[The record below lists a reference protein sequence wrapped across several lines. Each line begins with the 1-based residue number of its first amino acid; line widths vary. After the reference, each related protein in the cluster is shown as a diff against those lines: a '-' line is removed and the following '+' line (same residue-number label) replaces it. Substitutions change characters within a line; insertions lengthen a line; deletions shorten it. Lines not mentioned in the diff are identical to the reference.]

1 MRLACGRARL
11 AIANFLFDISEPA
24 GKEITIRAC
33 FGATPKPA
41 RGTRALPNAST
52 MLPTIDGV
60 LLVDKAEGMTSHDV
74 VAVVRRQLGTKKVG
88 HCGTLDPIA
97 TGLLILTIGRGT
109 KIQDLL
115 MSEDKEY
122 AGTFVLGI
130 ATDTQDREG
139 KVMQERAVP
148 ELSEDQI
155 RAAFE
160 KFRGDFYQTPPMVSA
175 KKHGGVP
182 LYKLAR
188 QGKVVEREPRLVHVY
203 RHTIDR
209 IALPEID
216 FSVLCSKGFYVRTY
230 VHDIGEI
237 LGCGAHLKTLRRTK
251 SGRFDVAN
259 AITVDEIKNWPR
271 EETLKRLLTLPE
283 VSRMRGA

>member
-1 MRLACGRARL
+1 MSL
-11 AIANFLFDISEPA
+11 
-24 GKEITIRAC
+24 T
-33 FGATPKPA
+33 ATP
-41 RGTRALPNAST
+41 
-52 MLPTIDGV
+52 DGV
-60 LLVDKAEGMTSHDV
+60 LLVDKAAGMTSHDV
-74 VAVVRRQLGTKKVG
+74 VALVRRRLQIKKVG

-97 TGLLILTIGRGT
+97 TGLLLLTLGRGT

-122 AGTFVLGI
+122 AGTLTLGI
-130 ATDTQDREG
+130 TTDTQDREG
-139 KVMQERAVP
+139 EVIQQRSVP
-148 ELSEDQI
+148 ELDESQI

-160 KFRGDFYQTPPMVSA
+160 KFRGDFYQLPPMVSA

-203 RHTIDR
+203 RYTVDR
-209 IALPEID
+209 IALPDID
-216 FSVLCSKGFYVRTY
+216 FTVLCSKGFYVRTY
-230 VHDIGEI
+230 AHDIGET

-251 SGRFDVAN
+251 SGRFAVHG
-259 AITVDEIKNWPR
+259 AITVDEIRNVPR
-271 EETLKRLLTLPE
+271 TEIVNRLLTLPE

>member
-1 MRLACGRARL
+1 MPL
-11 AIANFLFDISEPA
+11 NPSP
-24 GKEITIRAC
+24 
-33 FGATPKPA
+33 
-41 RGTRALPNAST
+41 
-52 MLPTIDGV
+52 DGV

-74 VAVVRRQLGTKKVG
+74 VSLVRRKLGIKKVG

-97 TGLLILTIGRGT
+97 TGLLLLTLGRGT

-122 AGTFVLGI
+122 VGRLLLGV
-130 ATDTQDREG
+130 TTSTQDRQGE
-139 KVMQERAVP
+139 VVNQRDVP
-148 ELSEDQI
+148 PLDENQI
-155 RAAFE
+155 RAVFE
-160 KFRGDFYQTPPMVSA
+160 KFRGDVYQMPPMVSA

-188 QGKVVEREPRLVHVY
+188 QGKVVDREARLVHVY
-203 RHTIDR
+203 RYSVNG

-230 VHDIGEI
+230 VHDIGEE
-237 LGCGAHLKTLRRTK
+237 LGCGAHLKSLRRTK

-259 AITVDEIKNWPR
+259 AITVDQIKNAPR
-271 EETLKRLLTLPE
+271 EEIVSRILTLPE

>member
-1 MRLACGRARL
+1 MSSV
-11 AIANFLFDISEPA
+11 AIP
-24 GKEITIRAC
+24 
-33 FGATPKPA
+33 
-41 RGTRALPNAST
+41 
-52 MLPTIDGV
+52 DGV

-74 VAVVRRQLGTKKVG
+74 VALTRRQLGFKKIG

-97 TGLLILTIGRGT
+97 TGLLLLTIGRGT
-109 KIQDLL
+109 KVQDLL

-122 AGTFVLGI
+122 VGTLTLGS
-130 ATDTQDREG
+130 ATSTQDREG
-139 KVMQERAVP
+139 EIIETKPVP
-148 ELSEDQI
+148 ELNEAEV

-160 KFRGDFYQTPPMVSA
+160 SFRGDFYQMPPMVSA

-188 QGKVVEREPRLVHVY
+188 QGKVVEREPRFVHVY
-203 RHTIDR
+203 RYTIDR

-230 VHDIGEI
+230 AHDIGQL
-237 LGCGAHLKTLRRTK
+237 LGCGAHLKSLRRTQ
-251 SGRFDVAN
+251 SGRFDVDN
-259 AITVDEIKNWPR
+259 AISVEQIKELPR
-271 EETLKRLLTLPE
+271 DKIAQRILSLPQ

>member
-1 MRLACGRARL
+1 LVTSL
-11 AIANFLFDISEPA
+11 NP
-24 GKEITIRAC
+24 
-33 FGATPKPA
+33 TP
-41 RGTRALPNAST
+41 
-52 MLPTIDGV
+52 DGV

-74 VAVVRRQLGTKKVG
+74 VALVRRRLGIKKVG

-97 TGLLILTIGRGT
+97 TGLLLLTLGRGT

-122 AGTFVLGI
+122 VGTFVLGV
-130 ATDTQDREG
+130 TTSTQDRQGE
-139 KVMQERAVP
+139 VTEQRPVP
-148 ELSEDQI
+148 ALDENEI

-160 KFRGDFYQTPPMVSA
+160 KFRGDFYQMPPMVSA

-203 RHTIDR
+203 RYTIDR
-209 IALPEID
+209 ITLPEID
-216 FSVLCSKGFYVRTY
+216 FSVVCSKGFYVRTY
-230 VHDIGEI
+230 VHDIGEV
-237 LGCGAHLKTLRRTK
+237 LGCGAHLKSLRRTK
-251 SGRFDVAN
+251 SGRFDVAQ
-259 AITVDEIKNWPR
+259 AISVDHIKNASH
-271 EETLKRLLTLPE
+271 EEILSRLLTLPE